1 MRRNLQ
7 RREEIG
13 KKGGKVKKWVLKF
26 SFSSPLRPFSC
37 SLCSLERGSGKINKI
52 KGKGEEKEGPREEK
66 GEVFTLPTFTLSTNL
81 TNYLGTCHCYDYV

>member
-37 SLCSLERGSGKINKI
+37 SLCSLERGAGKINKI
-52 KGKGEEKEGPREEK
+52 KGKGEEKEGPRAGK
-66 GEVFTLPTFTLSTNL
+66 GGSFYITNIYSL
-81 TNYLGTCHCYDYV
+81 YESDKLFGNISLL